1 MSSMRQVKAT
11 TEGTCIKATI
21 WIAVENEIFWE
32 NLPNKSGWVNTMID
46 TLLREQYKL
55 MEAEKKYEK
64 HEETMVQDTP
74 TETKS

>member
-1 MSSMRQVKAT
+1 
-11 TEGTCIKATI
+11 
-21 WIAVENEIFWE
+21 
-32 NLPNKSGWVNTMID
+32 MID

-64 HEETMVQDTP
+64 NEEDMVQNTP

>member
-1 MSSMRQVKAT
+1 MT
-11 TEGTCIKATI
+11 KATI
-21 WIAVENEIFWE
+21 WIARENEIFWE

-64 HEETMVQDTP
+64 NEEDMVQNTP